1 MKPFPKC
8 YLDEVVETQGELF
21 DCFNRRFPGCDT
33 AHFITS
39 YMISRTRFYID
50 SSQAYVV
57 TMNAETLMNWFL
69 EHDKYEPI
77 EGETI
82 RGFRP
87 NWIGRFYALY
97 QWSQAL
103 SSAETLAVV
112 PLDYL
117 LRAYAGLHDLDL
129 KLAVEKVARLISG

>member
-1 MKPFPKC
+1 
-8 YLDEVVETQGELF
+8 
-21 DCFNRRFPGCDT
+21 
-33 AHFITS
+33 
-39 YMISRTRFYID
+39 MISRTRFYID